1 MKDGFIKAAAAA
13 IDVRVADCIHNTDEI
28 IKKARELSQKGARI
42 LVFPELS
49 ITGYTCQDLFWQET
63 LLGSAREQLL
73 RAAEEL
79 KDVPGLIFVGL
90 PYVYHGKLYNVAAA
104 INQGEIL
111 GLVPKEYLPNYG
123 EFYEARHFSSGKN
136 LWGYTELGGK
146 QVPVMEKLL
155 FSCREMPGLYRGC
168 GDLRGSVGG
177 CSSKRSSRHGRGK
190 CDRKPFR
197 Q

>member
-13 IDVRVADCIHNTDEI
+13 IDVSVADCIHNTDEI
-28 IKKARELSQKGARI
+28 IKKARELSQRGARI

-136 LWGYTELGGK
+136 LWDIRNWE
-146 QVPVMEKLL
+146 E
-155 FSCREMPGLYRGC
+155 
-168 GDLRGSVGG
+168 
-177 CSSKRSSRHGRGK
+177 SR
-190 CDRKPFR
+190 CL
-197 Q
+197 